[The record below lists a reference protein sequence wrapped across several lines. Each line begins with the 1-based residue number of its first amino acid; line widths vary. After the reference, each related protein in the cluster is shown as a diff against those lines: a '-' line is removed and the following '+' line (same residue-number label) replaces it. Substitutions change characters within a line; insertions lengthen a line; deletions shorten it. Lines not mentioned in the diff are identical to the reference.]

1 MKSCSICKAPIESEN
16 PSVLTMGGYGNPRY
30 VCECCDG
37 ELERMLHSREPA
49 EVQDAMRVL
58 GDHLARTGCEDN
70 AVIKTME
77 EMIRGATARA
87 EAIREGTYDF
97 SEDEPESAEEEMI
110 EIPEELRETEEDR
123 ALDEREEAKAKK
135 MDKIMDYA
143 WIVLL
148 VLFGAAFAYL
158 LIRRFI

>member
-30 VCECCDG
+30 TCECCDAQ
-37 ELERMLHSREPA
+37 LDRMLLSKEPA
-49 EVQDAMRVL
+49 EVQDAMQIL
-58 GDHLARTGCEDN
+58 GDHLARIGCEDN

-77 EMIRGATARA
+77 EMVRSATARA
-87 EAIREGTYDF
+87 EAIREGPYDF
-97 SEDEPESAEEEMI
+97 SEDEVESTEEEMI

-123 ALDEREEAKAKK
+123 ALDEKEEAAAKK

>member
-37 ELERMLHSREPA
+37 
-49 EVQDAMRVL
+49 
-58 GDHLARTGCEDN
+58 DHLARIGCEDN

-77 EMIRGATARA
+77 EMVRGATARA

-97 SEDEPESAEEEMI
+97 SEDEAESAEEEMI
-110 EIPEELRETEEDR
+110 DIPEELRETEEDR

-135 MDKIMDYA
+135 MDKIMDHA

-148 VLFGAAFAYL
+148 VLFGAALAYL